1 MSEERLNRYLIY
13 LSNEVCKHIKYV
25 YIFQFFRQLE
35 NSVLA
40 RDEGRHPIL
49 ANPLA
54 EGQTTAGPG
63 QRRRLHEGGGLR
75 IEEGRGRGRQQPVQ
89 LQRPAAPITS
99 GDSQTRVRL
108 RPAQ

>member
-1 MSEERLNRYLIY
+1 M
-13 LSNEVCKHIKYV
+13 CKHIKYV

-35 NSVLA
+35 NSLLE

-54 EGQTTAGPG
+54 EGQAAAGPS

-75 IEEGRGRGRQQPVQ
+75 IEEGRGRGRRHPVQ
-89 LQRPAAPITS
+89 LQRPAAPISS
-99 GDSQTRVRL
+99 GDSQTWVRL
-108 RPAQ
+108 RPTQ